1 MTKLLTVLAAFGVL
15 ASASNSAVPATGTT
29 AKAAPEPR
37 QIADNAM
44 KFVAA
49 EDLKGLFEFIGRNMP
64 MEPDELKKI
73 RDNIVDQRK
82 KIPGAL
88 GKPMGFTFVSEC
100 RRSEILVRL
109 LYAEKREKNVMRW
122 EFIFYRPRNVWT
134 MVSFHWDS
142 NVQGLFAPC
151 N

>member
-1 MTKLLTVLAAFGVL
+1 MTRLLLALAVL
-15 ASASNSAVPATGTT
+15 ASVPSPVVPATATSS
-29 AKAAPEPR
+29 AAATGSEPR

-49 EDLKGLFEFIGRNMP
+49 EDLKGLFEFIGRHMP
-64 MEPDELKKI
+64 MERGEIAKI
-73 RDNIVDQRK
+73 RDSIIDQRK
-82 KIPGAL
+82 KIGGVI
-88 GKPMGFTFVSEC
+88 GKPIGVAFISEC

-122 EFIFYRPRNVWT
+122 EFIFYKPRKVWT
-134 MVSFHWDS
+134 MASFHWD
-142 NVQGLFAPC
+142 NNLQGLFVPC